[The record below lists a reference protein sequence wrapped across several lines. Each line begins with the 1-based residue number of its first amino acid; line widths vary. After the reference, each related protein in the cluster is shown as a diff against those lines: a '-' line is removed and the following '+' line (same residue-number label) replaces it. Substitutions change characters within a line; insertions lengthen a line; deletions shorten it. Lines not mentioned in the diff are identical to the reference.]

1 MFNNLGKIDYK
12 VNSEIIKLELANI
25 IEGVNFTEEFIIFKE
40 KEKLSIYDRICDHN
54 SGRLISK
61 EGKTFC
67 PMHNWE
73 FLPKTGTYKNGLVKK
88 KKEYEINNNKILVSN
103 KNFQPEIKSVD
114 KNIDVKVRYINHA
127 FLIIESDN
135 FKFATDPW
143 ALGPAFNTG
152 WWLKHKT
159 IANWKDELNSCDF
172 IYISHNH
179 PDHCHELTLSYVDK
193 KIPLVVPNF
202 ITNSTGLLLQD
213 LGFKNIHN
221 LNFENQYQLKNTE
234 LIFTIFKSGDLRDDS
249 GFYFSAGNFK
259 GLLTVD
265 ANNLNFL
272 KLPSVDLFASSF
284 AGGAH
289 GYPLNCENY
298 ELKDRVKML
307 DNDRKFIRK
316 TKYKYLEKIKPK
328 FFLPY
333 AGFFKEV
340 LKRDEVYIKYNKKNI
355 VKDYKNFCKKLD
367 IEILD
372 VEENTIFNFKR
383 NKNIKFESY
392 KGKYYMDINEND
404 YLEYFKE
411 KYKKIDLNYIKNYFE
426 NSKFHDDSILFIS
439 LTDDNFENNDCYF
452 QINFTKKITFTIL
465 EIESLNKLLQS
476 KNNYLFMKIRKE
488 SFLNTIYNKRSWED
502 ISIGFQNK
510 QFRKPN
516 TYNNKFWFHFSNVYV
531 SNKYVQ
537 SRTDCSNCTLL
548 NQDIHDILF
557 KKKSVDNISSF
568 KKFS

>member
-1 MFNNLGKIDYK
+1 MFKNLGKIEYK
-12 VNSEIIKLELANI
+12 TESQKVKIDLNQID
-25 IEGVNFTEEFIIFKE
+25 EGVNFTDEFIVFK
-40 KEKLSIYDRICDHN
+40 KNDKLSIYDRICDHN
-54 SGRLISK
+54 SGKLISK
-61 EGKTFC
+61 NGKTFC

-73 FLPKTGTYKNGLVKK
+73 FEPKTGTYKNGLVKK
-88 KKEYEINNNKILVSN
+88 KKEYEIENNKILVSN

-114 KNIDVKVRYINHA
+114 KSIDIKVRYINHA

-159 IANWKDELNSCDF
+159 IANWKEELNSCDF

-213 LGFKNIHN
+213 LGFNNIYN

-355 VKDYKNFCKKLD
+355 VKDYTNFCKKLD

-372 VEENTIFNFKR
+372 VEENTIFNF
-383 NKNIKFESY
+383 NKNKNVKFGTY
-392 KGKYYMDINEND
+392 KGKYYIDINEND

-439 LTDDNFENNDCYF
+439 LTGDNFENNNCCF
-452 QINFTKKITFTIL
+452 QVNFTKKITFTIL
-465 EIESLNKLLQS
+465 EAKNLNELLQS

-516 TYNNKFWFHFSNVYV
+516 IYNSKFWFHFSNVYV
-531 SNKYVQ
+531 GNKYVQ
-537 SRTDCSNCTLL
+537 SRTDCSNCVLL

-557 KKKSVDNISSF
+557 EKKSVDNISSF
-568 KKFS
+568 

>member
-1 MFNNLGKIDYK
+1 MFKNLGKIEYK
-12 VNSEIIKLELANI
+12 TESQKVKIDLNQID
-25 IEGVNFTEEFIIFKE
+25 EGVNFTDEFIVFK
-40 KEKLSIYDRICDHN
+40 KNDKLSIYDRICDHN
-54 SGRLISK
+54 SGKLISK
-61 EGKTFC
+61 NGKTFC

-73 FLPKTGTYKNGLVKK
+73 FEPKTGTYKNGLVKK
-88 KKEYEINNNKILVSN
+88 KKEYEIENNKILVSN

-114 KNIDVKVRYINHA
+114 KSIDIKVRYINHA

-159 IANWKDELNSCDF
+159 IANWKNELNSCDF

-213 LGFKNIHN
+213 LGFSNIHN

-307 DNDRKFIRK
+307 DNDRKFIKK

-333 AGFFKEV
+333 AGFFKEA

-355 VKDYKNFCKKLD
+355 VKDYTNFCKKLD

-372 VEENTIFNFKR
+372 VEENTIFNF
-383 NKNIKFESY
+383 NKNKNVKFGTY
-392 KGKYYMDINEND
+392 KGKYYIDINEND

-439 LTDDNFENNDCYF
+439 LTGDNFENNNCYF
-452 QINFTKKITFTIL
+452 QVNFTKKITFTIL
-465 EIESLNKLLQS
+465 EVKNLNELLQS

-516 TYNNKFWFHFSNVYV
+516 IYNSKFWFHFSNVYV
-531 SNKYVQ
+531 GNKYVQ
-537 SRTDCSNCTLL
+537 SRTDCSNCVLL

-557 KKKSVDNISSF
+557 EKKSVDNISSF
-568 KKFS
+568 

>member
-1 MFNNLGKIDYK
+1 MFKNLGKIEYK
-12 VNSEIIKLELANI
+12 TESQKVKIDLNQID
-25 IEGVNFTEEFIIFKE
+25 EGVNFTDEFIVFK
-40 KEKLSIYDRICDHN
+40 KNDKLSIYDRICDHN
-54 SGRLISK
+54 SGKLISK
-61 EGKTFC
+61 NGKTFC

-73 FLPKTGTYKNGLVKK
+73 FEPKTGTYKNGLVKK
-88 KKEYEINNNKILVSN
+88 KKEYEIENNKILVSN

-114 KNIDVKVRYINHA
+114 KSIDIKVRYINHA

-159 IANWKDELNSCDF
+159 IANWKNELNSCDF

-213 LGFKNIHN
+213 LGFSNIHN

-355 VKDYKNFCKKLD
+355 VKDYTNFCKKLD

-372 VEENTIFNFKR
+372 VEENTIFNF
-383 NKNIKFESY
+383 NKNKNVKFGTY
-392 KGKYYMDINEND
+392 KGKYYIDINEND

-439 LTDDNFENNDCYF
+439 LTGDNFENNNCYF
-452 QINFTKKITFTIL
+452 QVNFTKKITFTIL
-465 EIESLNKLLQS
+465 EVKNLNELLQS

-516 TYNNKFWFHFSNVYV
+516 IYNSKFWFHFSNVYV
-531 SNKYVQ
+531 GNKYVQ
-537 SRTDCSNCTLL
+537 SRTDCSNCVLL

-557 KKKSVDNISSF
+557 EKKSVDNISSF
-568 KKFS
+568 

>member
-1 MFNNLGKIDYK
+1 MFKNLGKIEYK
-12 VNSEIIKLELANI
+12 TESQKVKIDLNQID
-25 IEGVNFTEEFIIFKE
+25 EGVNFTDEFIVFK
-40 KEKLSIYDRICDHN
+40 KNDKLSIYDRICDHN
-54 SGRLISK
+54 SGKLISK
-61 EGKTFC
+61 NGKTFC

-73 FLPKTGTYKNGLVKK
+73 FEPKTGTYKNGLVKK
-88 KKEYEINNNKILVSN
+88 KKEYEIENNKILVSN

-114 KNIDVKVRYINHA
+114 KSIDIKVRYINHA

-159 IANWKDELNSCDF
+159 IANWKEELNSCDF

-213 LGFKNIHN
+213 LGFSNIHN

-355 VKDYKNFCKKLD
+355 VKDYTNFCKKLD

-372 VEENTIFNFKR
+372 VEENTIFNF
-383 NKNIKFESY
+383 NKNKNVKFGTY
-392 KGKYYMDINEND
+392 KGKYYIDINEND

-439 LTDDNFENNDCYF
+439 LTGDNFENNNCYF
-452 QINFTKKITFTIL
+452 QVNFTKKITFTIL
-465 EIESLNKLLQS
+465 EVKNLNELLQS

-516 TYNNKFWFHFSNVYV
+516 IYNSKFWFHFSNVYV
-531 SNKYVQ
+531 GNKYVQ
-537 SRTDCSNCTLL
+537 SRTDCSNCVLL

-557 KKKSVDNISSF
+557 EKKSVDNISSF
-568 KKFS
+568 

>member
-1 MFNNLGKIDYK
+1 MFKNLGKIEYK
-12 VNSEIIKLELANI
+12 TESQKVKIDLNQID
-25 IEGVNFTEEFIIFKE
+25 EGVNFTDEFIVFK
-40 KEKLSIYDRICDHN
+40 KNDKLSIYDRICDHN
-54 SGRLISK
+54 SGKLISK
-61 EGKTFC
+61 NGKTFC

-73 FLPKTGTYKNGLVKK
+73 FEPKTGTYKNGLVKK
-88 KKEYEINNNKILVSN
+88 KKEYEIENNKILVSN

-114 KNIDVKVRYINHA
+114 KSIDIKVRYINHA

-159 IANWKDELNSCDF
+159 IANWKEELNSCDF

-213 LGFKNIHN
+213 LGFSNIHN

-333 AGFFKEV
+333 AGFFKEA

-355 VKDYKNFCKKLD
+355 VKDYTNFCKKLD

-372 VEENTIFNFKR
+372 VEENTIFNF
-383 NKNIKFESY
+383 NKNKNVKFGTY
-392 KGKYYMDINEND
+392 KGKYYIDINEND

-439 LTDDNFENNDCYF
+439 LTGDNFENNNCYF
-452 QINFTKKITFTIL
+452 QVNFTKKITFTIL
-465 EIESLNKLLQS
+465 EVKNLNELLQS

-516 TYNNKFWFHFSNVYV
+516 IYNNKFWFHFSNVYV
-531 SNKYVQ
+531 GNKYVQ
-537 SRTDCSNCTLL
+537 SRTDCSNCVLL

-557 KKKSVDNISSF
+557 EKKSVDNISSF
-568 KKFS
+568 

>member
-1 MFNNLGKIDYK
+1 MFKNLGKIEYK
-12 VNSEIIKLELANI
+12 TESQKVKIDLNQID
-25 IEGVNFTEEFIIFKE
+25 EGVNFTDEFIVFK
-40 KEKLSIYDRICDHN
+40 KNDKLSIYDRICDHN
-54 SGRLISK
+54 SGKLISK
-61 EGKTFC
+61 NGKTFC

-73 FLPKTGTYKNGLVKK
+73 FEPKTGTYKNGLVKK
-88 KKEYEINNNKILVSN
+88 KKEYEIENNKILVSN

-114 KNIDVKVRYINHA
+114 KSIDIKVRYINHA

-159 IANWKDELNSCDF
+159 IANWKEELNSCDF

-213 LGFKNIHN
+213 LGFSNIHN

-333 AGFFKEV
+333 AGFFKEA

-355 VKDYKNFCKKLD
+355 VKDYTNFCKKLD

-372 VEENTIFNFKR
+372 VEENTIFNF
-383 NKNIKFESY
+383 NKNKNVKFGTY
-392 KGKYYMDINEND
+392 KGKYYIDINEND

-439 LTDDNFENNDCYF
+439 LTGDNFENNNCYF
-452 QINFTKKITFTIL
+452 QVNFTKKITFTIL
-465 EIESLNKLLQS
+465 EAKNLNELLQS

-516 TYNNKFWFHFSNVYV
+516 IYNSKFWFHFSNVYV
-531 SNKYVQ
+531 GNKYVQ
-537 SRTDCSNCTLL
+537 SRTDCSNCVLL

-557 KKKSVDNISSF
+557 EKKSVDNISSF
-568 KKFS
+568 

>member
-1 MFNNLGKIDYK
+1 MFKNLGKIEYK
-12 VNSEIIKLELANI
+12 TESQKVKIDLNQID
-25 IEGVNFTEEFIIFKE
+25 EGVNFTDEFIVFK
-40 KEKLSIYDRICDHN
+40 KNDKLSIYDRICDHN
-54 SGRLISK
+54 SGKLISK
-61 EGKTFC
+61 NGKTFC

-73 FLPKTGTYKNGLVKK
+73 FEPKTGTYKNGLVKK
-88 KKEYEINNNKILVSN
+88 KKEYEIENNKILVSN

-114 KNIDVKVRYINHA
+114 KSIDIKVRYINHA

-159 IANWKDELNSCDF
+159 IANWKNELNSCDF

-213 LGFKNIHN
+213 LGFSNIHN

-333 AGFFKEV
+333 AGFFKEA

-355 VKDYKNFCKKLD
+355 VKDYTNFCKKLD

-372 VEENTIFNFKR
+372 VEENTIFNF
-383 NKNIKFESY
+383 NKNKNVKFGTY
-392 KGKYYMDINEND
+392 KGKYYIDINEND

-439 LTDDNFENNDCYF
+439 LTGDNFENNNCCF
-452 QINFTKKITFTIL
+452 QVNFTKKITFTIL
-465 EIESLNKLLQS
+465 EAKNLNELLQS

-516 TYNNKFWFHFSNVYV
+516 IYNSKFWFHFSNVYV
-531 SNKYVQ
+531 GNKYVQ
-537 SRTDCSNCTLL
+537 SRTDCSNCVLL

-557 KKKSVDNISSF
+557 EKKSVDNISSF
-568 KKFS
+568 

>member
-1 MFNNLGKIDYK
+1 MFNNLGIIDYK
-12 VNSEIIKLELANI
+12 VKSEIIKIELASL
-25 IEGVNFTEEFIIFKE
+25 IEGVNFTEEFIIFKKK
-40 KEKLSIYDRICDHN
+40 KELLIYDRICDHN

-61 EGKTFC
+61 DGKTFC

-73 FLPKTGTYKNGLVKK
+73 FMPETGIYKNGLVKK
-88 KKEYEINNNKILVSN
+88 KKEYEIVNNKILVSN
-103 KNFQPEIKSVD
+103 KNFQPEIKFVD
-114 KNIDVKVRYINHA
+114 KNINVKVRYINHA

-193 KIPLVVPNF
+193 KIPLVIPNF

-213 LGFKNIHN
+213 LGFNNIHN

-272 KLPSVDLFASSF
+272 KLPSIDLFASSF

-298 ELKDRVKML
+298 ELKDRIRML
-307 DNDRKFIRK
+307 DTDRKFIRQ
-316 TKYKYLEKIKPK
+316 TKYKYLNKIKPK

-333 AGFFKEV
+333 AGFFKEL
-340 LKRDEVYIKYNKKNI
+340 LKRDETYIKYNKKNL
-355 VKDYKNFCKKLD
+355 VKDYANFCEKLD
-367 IEILD
+367 IKILD
-372 VEENTIFNFKR
+372 VEESTIFNFDK
-383 NKNIKFESY
+383 NKNVKSESY
-392 KGKYYMDINEND
+392 NGKYYIDISEND
-404 YLEYFKE
+404 YLKYFKE

-426 NSKFHDDSILFIS
+426 NSKFHDNSILFIS
-439 LTDDNFENNDCYF
+439 LTDDNFENNDFYF
-452 QINFTKKITFTIL
+452 QVKFTKKITFTVI
-465 EIESLNKLLQS
+465 EAESLDQLLQS

-516 TYNNKFWFHFSNVYV
+516 IYNNKFWFHFSNVYV
-531 SNKYVQ
+531 NNKYVQ
-537 SRTDCSNCTLL
+537 SRTDCSNCALL
-548 NQDIHDILF
+548 NQDIHNILF

-568 KKFS
+568 EIV

>member
-1 MFNNLGKIDYK
+1 MFKNLGKIEYK
-12 VNSEIIKLELANI
+12 TESQKVKIDLNQID
-25 IEGVNFTEEFIIFKE
+25 EGVNFTDEFIVFK
-40 KEKLSIYDRICDHN
+40 KNDKLSIYDRICDHN
-54 SGRLISK
+54 SGKLISK
-61 EGKTFC
+61 NGKTFC

-73 FLPKTGTYKNGLVKK
+73 FEPKTGTYKNGLVKK
-88 KKEYEINNNKILVSN
+88 KKEYEIENNKILVSN

-114 KNIDVKVRYINHA
+114 KSIDIKVRYINHA

-159 IANWKDELNSCDF
+159 IANWKNELNSCDF

-213 LGFKNIHN
+213 LGFNNIHN

-333 AGFFKEV
+333 AGFFKEA

-355 VKDYKNFCKKLD
+355 VKDYTNFCKKLD

-372 VEENTIFNFKR
+372 VEENTIFNF
-383 NKNIKFESY
+383 NKNKNVKFGTY
-392 KGKYYMDINEND
+392 KGKYYIDINEND

-439 LTDDNFENNDCYF
+439 LTGDNFENNNCCF
-452 QINFTKKITFTIL
+452 QVNFTKKITFTIL
-465 EIESLNKLLQS
+465 EAKNLNELLQS

-516 TYNNKFWFHFSNVYV
+516 IYNSKFWFHFSNVYV
-531 SNKYVQ
+531 GNKYVQ
-537 SRTDCSNCTLL
+537 SRTDCSNCVLL

-557 KKKSVDNISSF
+557 EKKSVDNISSF
-568 KKFS
+568 

>member
-1 MFNNLGKIDYK
+1 MFKNLGKIEYK
-12 VNSEIIKLELANI
+12 TESQKVKIDLNQID
-25 IEGVNFTEEFIIFKE
+25 EGVNFTDEFIVFK
-40 KEKLSIYDRICDHN
+40 KNDKLSIYDRICDHN
-54 SGRLISK
+54 SGKLISK
-61 EGKTFC
+61 NGKTFC

-73 FLPKTGTYKNGLVKK
+73 FEPKTGTYKNGLVKK
-88 KKEYEINNNKILVSN
+88 KKEYEIENNKILVSN

-114 KNIDVKVRYINHA
+114 KSIDIKVRYINHA

-159 IANWKDELNSCDF
+159 IANWKEELNSCDF

-213 LGFKNIHN
+213 LGFNNIHN

-333 AGFFKEV
+333 AGFFKEA

-355 VKDYKNFCKKLD
+355 VKDYTNFCKKLD

-372 VEENTIFNFKR
+372 VEENTIFNF
-383 NKNIKFESY
+383 NKNKNVKFGTY
-392 KGKYYMDINEND
+392 KGKYYIDINEND

-439 LTDDNFENNDCYF
+439 LTGDNFENNNCYF
-452 QINFTKKITFTIL
+452 QVNFTKKITFTIL
-465 EIESLNKLLQS
+465 EVKNLNELLQS

-516 TYNNKFWFHFSNVYV
+516 IYNSKFWFHFSNVYV
-531 SNKYVQ
+531 GNKYVQ
-537 SRTDCSNCTLL
+537 SRTDCSNCVLL

-557 KKKSVDNISSF
+557 EKKSVDNISSF
-568 KKFS
+568 

>member
-1 MFNNLGKIDYK
+1 MFKNLGKIEYK
-12 VNSEIIKLELANI
+12 TESQKVKIDLNQID
-25 IEGVNFTEEFIIFKE
+25 EGVNFTDEFIVFK
-40 KEKLSIYDRICDHN
+40 KNDKLSIYDRICDHN
-54 SGRLISK
+54 SGKLISK
-61 EGKTFC
+61 NGKTFC

-73 FLPKTGTYKNGLVKK
+73 FEPKTGTYKNGLVKK
-88 KKEYEINNNKILVSN
+88 KKEYEIENNKILVSN

-114 KNIDVKVRYINHA
+114 KSIDIKVRYINHA

-159 IANWKDELNSCDF
+159 IANWKEELNSCDF

-213 LGFKNIHN
+213 LGFSNIHN

-355 VKDYKNFCKKLD
+355 VKDYTNFCKKLD

-372 VEENTIFNFKR
+372 VEENTIFNF
-383 NKNIKFESY
+383 NKNKNVKFGTY
-392 KGKYYMDINEND
+392 KGKYYIDINEND

-439 LTDDNFENNDCYF
+439 LTGDNFENNNCYF
-452 QINFTKKITFTIL
+452 QVNFTKKITFTIL
-465 EIESLNKLLQS
+465 EAKNLNELLQS

-516 TYNNKFWFHFSNVYV
+516 IYNSKFWFHFSNVYV
-531 SNKYVQ
+531 GNKYVQ
-537 SRTDCSNCTLL
+537 SRTDCSNCVLL

-557 KKKSVDNISSF
+557 EKKSVDNISSF
-568 KKFS
+568 

>member
-1 MFNNLGKIDYK
+1 MFKNLGKIEYK
-12 VNSEIIKLELANI
+12 TESQKVKIDLNQID
-25 IEGVNFTEEFIIFKE
+25 EGVNFTDEFIVFK
-40 KEKLSIYDRICDHN
+40 KNDKLSIYDRICDHN
-54 SGRLISK
+54 SGKLISK
-61 EGKTFC
+61 NGKTFC

-73 FLPKTGTYKNGLVKK
+73 FEPKTGTYKNGLVKK
-88 KKEYEINNNKILVSN
+88 KKEYEIENNKILVSN

-114 KNIDVKVRYINHA
+114 KSIDIKVRYINHA

-159 IANWKDELNSCDF
+159 IANWKEELNSCDF

-213 LGFKNIHN
+213 LGFNNIHN

-355 VKDYKNFCKKLD
+355 VKDYTNFCKKLD

-372 VEENTIFNFKR
+372 VEENTIFNF
-383 NKNIKFESY
+383 NKNKNVKFGTY
-392 KGKYYMDINEND
+392 KGKYYIDINEND

-439 LTDDNFENNDCYF
+439 LTGDNFENNNCCF
-452 QINFTKKITFTIL
+452 QVNFTKKITFTIL
-465 EIESLNKLLQS
+465 EVKNLNELLQS

-516 TYNNKFWFHFSNVYV
+516 IYNSKFWFHFSNVYV
-531 SNKYVQ
+531 GNKYVQ
-537 SRTDCSNCTLL
+537 SRTDCSNCVLL

-557 KKKSVDNISSF
+557 EKKSVDNISSF
-568 KKFS
+568 